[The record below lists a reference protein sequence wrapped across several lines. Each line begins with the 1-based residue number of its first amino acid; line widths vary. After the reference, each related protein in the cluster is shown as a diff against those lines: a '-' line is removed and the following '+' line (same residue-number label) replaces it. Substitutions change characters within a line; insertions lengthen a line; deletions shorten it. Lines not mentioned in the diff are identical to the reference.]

1 MSIDY
6 TVDALINKLKTRGT
20 IPTSQALFLPADFV
34 DIMSD
39 VMHQIVVPAIVSVRE
54 EYFVTYSDTA
64 IVANQNNY
72 RIPSR
77 AVGGMLRDVVLV
89 NAAGT
94 EISIPRLDPESQKSQ
109 AAFSTQCPYG
119 FKLKN
124 DEVILIP
131 TPGAANGDSVRF
143 YYERRPNNLILS
155 TDARQISSF
164 SSGARTVTIPS
175 TPTNFSTSDTYD
187 IIRHDPIFSS
197 VGDDLAI
204 TTLAANVMTFTAA
217 LPTNIA
223 NSQWVCESGFSPVPQ
238 IPYEGGLWLVH
249 ESLCAVLEAMEGTP
263 GLKNARARADLMKAN
278 FMKIITPRVHGSPQK
293 VVQRGGVFDY
303 SRVGG
308 RWRR

>member
-1 MSIDY
+1 MAIDY
-6 TVDALINKLKTRGT
+6 TVDGLINKLKTRGT
-20 IPTSQALFLPADFV
+20 IPTSQSLFLPANFV

-64 IVANQNNY
+64 VVANQANY

-77 AVGGMLRDVVLV
+77 AVGGMLRDVVLL
-89 NAAGT
+89 NSAGT
-94 EISIPRLDPESQKSQ
+94 EIPLPRLDPESLKAS
-109 AAFSTQCPYG
+109 SDYNTRSKYG
-119 FKLKN
+119 FKLRG
-124 DEVILIP
+124 DEIVLIP
-131 TPGAANGDSVRF
+131 TPAAANGDSVRF

-164 SSGARTVTIPS
+164 SAGARTVTIAS

-204 TTLAANVMTFTAA
+204 TTLAANVMTFTAT

-249 ESLCAVLEAMEGTP
+249 ESLCAVLEAMTDNP
-263 GLKNARARADLMKAN
+263 GLKNARTRADLMKAN

-293 VVQRGGVFDY
+293 VVQRNGIFDY

-308 RWRR
+308 RRRR